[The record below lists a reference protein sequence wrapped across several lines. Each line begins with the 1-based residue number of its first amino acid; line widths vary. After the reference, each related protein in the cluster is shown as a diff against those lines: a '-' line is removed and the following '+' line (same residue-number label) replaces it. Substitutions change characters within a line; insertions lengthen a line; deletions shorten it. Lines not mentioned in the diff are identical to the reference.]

1 MKNEKKDFKNS
12 DRMSEFFKNS
22 WSRGFQLLSITNPIL
37 FLLNIQL
44 YYVLGVTFLSFINLT
59 LYILCRLPKIYEEFY
74 HTVNNADHE
83 KDLRWWSNTHGVN
96 MPMNWPQFEVSTDF
110 FYFLALLQIKV
121 HIFWEGHKILRNL
134 HRRFVLWSASQI
146 YTGDIAKFCGLLRIY
161 EL

>member
-22 WSRGFQLLSITNPIL
+22 WSRRFQLLSITNPIL
-37 FLLNIQL
+37 FLLNIQF
-44 YYVLGVTFLSFINLT
+44 YYVLGLTFLSFINLT

-96 MPMNWPQFEVSTDF
+96 MPMNWPQFEVSTDCF
-110 FYFLALLQIKV
+110 ISCTSP
-121 HIFWEGHKILRNL
+121 N
-134 HRRFVLWSASQI
+134 
-146 YTGDIAKFCGLLRIY
+146 
-161 EL
+161 